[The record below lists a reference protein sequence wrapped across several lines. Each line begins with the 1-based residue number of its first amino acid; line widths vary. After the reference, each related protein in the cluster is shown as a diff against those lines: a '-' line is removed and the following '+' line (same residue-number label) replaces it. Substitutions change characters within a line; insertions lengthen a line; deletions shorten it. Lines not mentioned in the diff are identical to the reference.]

1 MKVAM
6 GSDPCVPDAYSIP
19 DPILLSRTEQ
29 VMQIQEIDTCTQAAT
44 DSGAGNWMPV
54 DIQGP
59 H

>member
-1 MKVAM
+1 M

-19 DPILLSRTEQ
+19 DPILLSRAGQ
-29 VMQIQEIDTCTQAAT
+29 VMQTQEIDTCTQAAT
-44 DSGAGNWMPV
+44 ESGAGNRMPG